1 MTEPPKPKPA
11 PAPAPKPAPKLGA
24 QPLPAAKYVVPP
36 KMAPVL
42 VKSGKTPAEKLAAV
56 MAKEMTWAEAMG
68 MTQAEAFGIAQSA
81 YRLFEHG
88 QREKGRGVMEGL
100 VVANPK
106 VGSFHALL
114 GAMAGRMGDDVEA
127 ERRYTIAIELEP
139 ANLSARVNRAEL
151 LLKTGHLDRA
161 LDDLLAATKI
171 DPQQKTPLGK
181 RAWRLARV
189 TSSALREL
197 IGRGTKKPAVK
208 PPAPRR

>member
-1 MTEPPKPKPA
+1 MTERPIPPK
-11 PAPAPKPAPKLGA
+11 PKLGA
-24 QPLPAAKYVVPP
+24 QPLPAAKFVPPP
-36 KMAPVL
+36 KMAPL
-42 VKSGKTPAEKLAAV
+42 PTKPKKSPAEQLAAV

-88 QREKGRGVMEGL
+88 QREKGRAAMEGL

-106 VGSFHALL
+106 VGAFHALL
-114 GAMAGRMGDDVEA
+114 GAMVGRMGDDVEA
-127 ERRYTIAIELEP
+127 ERCYSTAIQLEP

-151 LLKTGHLDRA
+151 LLKTGHLDKA
-161 LDDLLAATKI
+161 LDDLLQATKI
-171 DPQQKTPLGK
+171 DPQAKTVLGK

-197 IGRGTKKPAVK
+197 IGRSKTSSSSSSKPK